1 MIQLT
6 ANLVEAFSGTFL
18 SPLYDDAKPTPD
30 LHREGWALYC
40 SNALQAAIAAPREHA
55 KSTAFT
61 HDYVL
66 AAAVFRTDQYIIIV
80 SSTEE
85 MAQEHLGDIS
95 KELHDNEELRSE
107 FGIIGFESDQKTD
120 IIVSCNDGYKFRI
133 IARGA
138 GQKMRGRK
146 WMGKRPSLIVCDDLE
161 DDEQVESR
169 DGRKKFLRWF
179 FRALKP
185 ALRDGGKIRVHGTIL
200 HEDSLLSRLMRDK
213 TWSTLYYKAHRAFDD
228 FSDILWPEKFPEA
241 RLRFVRQSFIEQ
253 GDSAGY
259 SQEYL
264 NDPMDNSDVYLRK
277 DDFLGMNE
285 EDHKADKIICA
296 AADFAVSKADNANRT
311 SFSIGGKCARNLL
324 HYIDQRVG
332 RWDPVEWINEMF
344 LIEAAYHPQA
354 FFVEDGVIWKAVQR
368 MVYLEMQTR
377 DVWIN
382 LVPVNPVKD
391 KATRGRA
398 LQKRHRGGG
407 TRWDKEKD
415 WYAPMEHELLRFTGN
430 TQATLDDQFDSA
442 ALLARGFDEIGII
455 EKEDLYTE
463 EEEDFIF
470 HSKAA
475 MKQSGRSQVTGY

>member
-1 MIQLT
+1 MQLS
-6 ANLVEAFSGTFL
+6 ANLVEAFAGTFL

-30 LHREGWALYC
+30 LHREGWSLYC
-40 SNALQAAIAAPREHA
+40 SESTQAAIAAPREHA

-61 HDYVL
+61 HDYAL

-107 FGIIGFESDQKTD
+107 FGIAGFDSDQKTD
-120 IIVSCNDGYKFRI
+120 IIVICTDGYKFRI

-161 DDEQVESR
+161 EDEQVESR
-169 DGRKKFLRWF
+169 DGRVKFRRWF

-213 TWSTLYYKAHRAFDD
+213 TWDTLFYKAHRSFTEFDE
-228 FSDILWPEKFPEA
+228 ILWPEKFPEG
-241 RLRFVRQSFIEQ
+241 RLRAIQESFVEQ

-264 NDPMDNSDVYLRK
+264 NDPLDNSDVFLRR
-277 DDFLGMNE
+277 DDFVAMTR
-285 EDHKADKIICA
+285 EDHEAAKVIAA
-296 AADFAVSKADNANRT
+296 AADFAVSKADSANRT
-311 SFSIGGKCARNLL
+311 SFSIGGKCERNLL
-324 HYIDQRVG
+324 HFIDQRVG
-332 RWDPVEWINEMF
+332 RWDPVEWIDEMF
-344 LIEAAYHPQA
+344 NIETTHHPQV
-354 FFVEDGVIWKAVQR
+354 FFVEDGVIWKSISR
-368 MVYLEMQTR
+368 MLYEEMR
-377 DVWIN
+377 RRNIWIN
-382 LVPVNPVKD
+382 CVPVTPVKD
-391 KATRGRA
+391 KATRGRS

-415 WYAPMEHELLRFTGN
+415 WYPGMENELVRFTGN
-430 TQATLDDQFDSA
+430 AQATLDDQFDSA
-442 ALLARGFDEIGII
+442 ALLSRGFDEIGIV
-455 EKEDLYTE
+455 EREDLL
-463 EEEDFIF
+463 EEDEQEFEYQ
-470 HSKAA
+470 SRKLQ
-475 MKQSGRSQVTGY
+475 KQTGRSQVTGY